1 MVIYQR
7 PSCIK
12 RAILNMNHT
21 EILNKLKAFEHKEV
35 FFGPQGF
42 KVVGKTAELN
52 KSQIGYSVDKAGKT
66 LVDTAI
72 GNWQGSWMVIAQ
84 DTELGDP
91 YFVDINDENLAV
103 YTALAEEE
111 NQWRQPTLVASTLA
125 GFAQCLTI
133 IHQQCQQKS
142 AMYIPDESCIFD
154 LEVLETFGKK
164 IVDVAETNDFWQNFF
179 VGYVD
184 WLRDEHV

>member
-12 RAILNMNHT
+12 RAILKMNHT
-21 EILNKLKAFEHKEV
+21 ELLNKLKAFEDKEV

-52 KSQIGYSVDKAGKT
+52 KSQIGYSVDKGGKT
-66 LVDTAI
+66 LVDSAI
-72 GNWQGSWMVIAQ
+72 GNWQGSWLVIAQ

-91 YFVDINDENLAV
+91 YFVDLNDENLAV
-103 YTALAEEE
+103 YTALAQEE
-111 NQWRQPTLVASTLA
+111 NQWEPTLVASTLT
-125 GFAQCLTI
+125 GFSQCLTI

-184 WLRDEHV
+184 WLRDEYV

>member
-1 MVIYQR
+1 MDQ
-7 PSCIK
+7 
-12 RAILNMNHT
+12 T
-21 EILNKLKAFEHKEV
+21 ELLNKLKAFEHKEV

-42 KVVGKTAELN
+42 SVVAKMAEF
-52 KSQIGYSVDKAGKT
+52 KKAQIGYAIDKNGSS
-66 LVDTAI
+66 LVSLENI
-72 GNWQGSWMVIAQ
+72 ESESNSGNWCSSWVVIAK

-91 YFVDINDENLAV
+91 YFVDLNDENLAV
-103 YTALAEEE
+103 YTALAEED
-111 NQWRQPTLVASTLA
+111 NQWQLTLVSTSLH
-125 GFAQCLTI
+125 GFAQCLTA

-154 LEVLETFGKK
+154 LEVIESFGKSLVE
-164 IVDVAETNDFWQNFF
+164 IAQTNDFWQNFF

>member
-1 MVIYQR
+1 MDQ
-7 PSCIK
+7 
-12 RAILNMNHT
+12 AEL
-21 EILNKLKAFEHKEV
+21 LNKLKAFEHKEV

-42 KVVGKTAELN
+42 NVVARMAEFN
-52 KSQIGYSVDKAGKT
+52 KAQVGYSMDKNGAS
-66 LVDTAI
+66 LVHSDTGNESKSKS
-72 GNWQGSWMVIAQ
+72 GNWQSSWVVIAK

-91 YFVDINDENLAV
+91 YYVDVTDENLAV

-111 NQWRQPTLVASTLA
+111 NQWQSTLVSTTLE
-125 GFAQCLTI
+125 GFSKCLTA
-133 IHQQCQQKS
+133 IHQQCEQKS

-154 LEVLETFGKK
+154 LEVLETFGMQL
-164 IVDVAETNDFWQNFF
+164 VELAQTNDFWQNFF

>member
-1 MVIYQR
+1 MDQIELL
-7 PSCIK
+7 S
-12 RAILNMNHT
+12 
-21 EILNKLKAFEHKEV
+21 KLKAFEHKEV

-42 KVVGKTAELN
+42 SVVAKTAELN
-52 KSQIGYSVDKAGKT
+52 KAQIGYAIDKNGAS
-66 LVDTAI
+66 LIHSESDTNK
-72 GNWQGSWMVIAQ
+72 GNWCSSWIVIAK

-91 YFVDINDENLAV
+91 YFVDLNDENLAV

-111 NQWRQPTLVASTLA
+111 NQWQLTLVSSSLD
-125 GFAQCLTI
+125 GFAQCLTA

-142 AMYIPDESCIFD
+142 AMYVPDDSCIFD
-154 LEVLETFGKK
+154 LAVIESFGKSLVE
-164 IVDVAETNDFWQNFF
+164 IAQTNDFWQNFF

>member
-1 MVIYQR
+1 MD
-7 PSCIK
+7 K
-12 RAILNMNHT
+12 T
-21 EILNKLKAFEHKEV
+21 ELLNKLKAFEDKEV

-42 KVVGKTAELN
+42 NVVARMAEFN
-52 KSQIGYSVDKAGKT
+52 KAQIGYSIDKNGAS
-66 LVDTAI
+66 LVHSVSGNESKS
-72 GNWQGSWMVIAQ
+72 GNWQSSWVVIAK

-91 YFVDINDENLAV
+91 YYVDVMDENLAV

-111 NQWRQPTLVASTLA
+111 NQWQSTLVSTTLE
-125 GFAQCLTI
+125 GFSKCLTA
-133 IHQQCQQKS
+133 IHQQCEQKS

-154 LEVLETFGKK
+154 LEVLETFGMQL
-164 IVDVAETNDFWQNFF
+164 VELAQTNDFWQNFF

>member
-1 MVIYQR
+1 MDQ
-7 PSCIK
+7 
-12 RAILNMNHT
+12 T
-21 EILNKLKAFEHKEV
+21 ELPNKLKTFEHKEV

-42 KVVGKTAELN
+42 NVLSRMAEFN
-52 KSQIGYSVDKAGKT
+52 KAQIGYSIDKHGVS
-66 LVDTAI
+66 LVNNDSDNESHS
-72 GNWQGSWMVIAQ
+72 GNWQSSWVVIAK

-91 YFVDINDENLAV
+91 YFVDVTDEKLAV

-111 NQWRQPTLVASTLA
+111 NQWQKTLVSSTLE
-125 GFAQCLTI
+125 GFSKCLTA
-133 IHQQCQQKS
+133 IHQQCEQKS

-154 LEVLETFGKK
+154 LEVLENFGMQL
-164 IVDVAETNDFWQNFF
+164 VEHSQTNDFWQHFF